1 MQTYLIATVK
11 QGKPQFSEDQR
22 KKLKKEFTAREG
34 RLVQIAIGDIE
45 KGRSAQQNKYLWGV
59 VYKIL
64 ADELGYTT
72 EEVHEICRY
81 KFLPRKYVN
90 LGDEEIETRKST
102 TKLSTVEFEAYTE
115 RIRAFCATELQI
127 IVPLPNET

>member
-1 MQTYLIATVK
+1 MQTYLIATVTK
-11 QGKPQFSEDQR
+11 GKPQFSEEQR
-22 KKLKKEFTAREG
+22 KKLNREFTAREG
-34 RLVQIAIGDIE
+34 KLVQIAIGDIE

-64 ADELGYTT
+64 SDELGYTT

-90 LGDEEIETRKST
+90 LGHEEIETRKST
-102 TKLSTVEFEAYTE
+102 TKLTTSEFEAYIE
-115 RIRAFCATELQI
+115 RIRAFASSELSVI
-127 IVPLPNET
+127 IPDPV